1 MTRFEHACDEAIII
15 TRGFAATQEQCAF
28 EDARSFLDVSRLEMW
43 IFSRTTTD
51 TDLIL
56 LQKLSRDTQNQN
68 VFKAYVLQDTLITHL
83 MTETVRLNM
92 HFVSILTK
100 LT

>member
-1 MTRFEHACDEAIII
+1 MTRFEHACDEAISI
-15 TRGFAATQEQCAF
+15 TRSFASTQEQSTF

-43 IFSRTTTD
+43 IFSCTTTD

-68 VFKAYVLQDTLITHL
+68 LLKVSVLQNASITHL
-83 MTETVRLNM
+83 MTETVCFAL
-92 HFVSILTK
+92 
-100 LT
+100 